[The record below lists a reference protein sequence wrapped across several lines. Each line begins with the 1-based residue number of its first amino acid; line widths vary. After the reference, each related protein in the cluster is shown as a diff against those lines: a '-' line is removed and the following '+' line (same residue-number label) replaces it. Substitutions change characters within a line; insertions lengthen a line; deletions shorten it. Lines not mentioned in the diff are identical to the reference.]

1 MHILPTVAL
10 TIMLISFYVMLF
22 VGFPVSFT
30 MIFNSILYFVLTGRP
45 LRMLPRTM
53 FSGMNGITLL
63 AIPLFILAANIMN
76 RTGVTSRLMKVAE
89 ALVGHFKGGLAHANI
104 VGSMLFAGCSGSA
117 LSDVAGLGSIEI
129 PMMREAGYE
138 PEFSSA
144 VTAASSIQGPIIPP
158 SVPMVIYGALTGV
171 SIGALLLGGLLP
183 GVLIGL
189 TDMVIVY
196 FLAKKRRYPVM
207 HKGFSVSR
215 LLASLK
221 TGGLPLLTPVILIG
235 GILTGICTPTEA
247 AAIAVLYAVI
257 MGAVYRT
264 LSLRVFW
271 ASLRESVE
279 TCVTIFLMIG
289 AASTFSWLI
298 AMDRVPEVLANLMM
312 NITHNRYVILV
323 LINVMLLFWGM
334 FMDTNPALFVLVPI
348 LAPILEGLG
357 FHPVLAGVMLLVN
370 LMVGLISPPY
380 GMCLFIASAIGKV
393 RLGPLAREIIP
404 FFLVNVLVIALMIC
418 FPSLVL
424 FLPRLAGLVR

>member
-1 MHILPTVAL
+1 MHTLPLVAM
-10 TIMLISFYVMLF
+10 TIMVISFYIMLF
-22 VGFPVSFT
+22 LGFPVSFT

-53 FSGMNGITLL
+53 FSGMNGIVLL
-63 AIPLFILAANIMN
+63 AIPLFILAGNIMN
-76 RTGVTSRLMKVAE
+76 RTGVTDRLMKVAE
-89 ALVGHFKGGLAHANI
+89 ALVGHFRGGLAHAN
-104 VGSMLFAGCSGSA
+104 VMASMLFAGCSGSA

-129 PMMREAGYE
+129 PMMLEARYE
-138 PEFSSA
+138 PEFSTA

-158 SVPMVIYGALTGV
+158 SIPMVIYGALTGA
-171 SIGALLLGGLLP
+171 SIGGLLLGGLVP

-189 TDMVIVY
+189 TDMVIIY

-207 HKGFSVSR
+207 HKGFSISR

-221 TGGLPLLTPVILIG
+221 TGGLPILAPVILIG
-235 GILTGICTPTEA
+235 SILTGICTPTEA

-257 MGAVYRT
+257 MGAAYRT

-271 ASLRESVE
+271 ASLRDSVE
-279 TCVTIFLMIG
+279 TCVTVFLMIG
-289 AASTFSWLI
+289 AASTFSWII
-298 AMDRVPEVLANLMM
+298 AMDRVPELLTNLMM
-312 NITHNRYVILV
+312 SITHNRYVILV
-323 LINVMLLFWGM
+323 LINVMLLLWGM

-348 LAPILEGLG
+348 LAPMLEGLG
-357 FHPVLAGVMLLVN
+357 FHPVLVGVMFVIN

-393 RLGPLAREIIP
+393 RLGPLAKEIIP
-404 FFLVNVLVIALMIC
+404 FFLVNLVVIALMVC